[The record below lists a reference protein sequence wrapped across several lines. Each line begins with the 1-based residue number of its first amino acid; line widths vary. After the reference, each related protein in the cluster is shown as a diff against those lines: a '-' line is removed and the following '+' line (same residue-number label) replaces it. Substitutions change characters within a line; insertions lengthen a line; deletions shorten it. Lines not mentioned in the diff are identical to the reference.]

1 MSPEDQVKDEAPPP
15 PPPPPPPRAGTPP
28 TDIVRE
34 QDKVMLVL
42 SYLGLLALVPLM
54 TVSDSEYVRWH
65 AKNGLVLTVGGW
77 IALYIVGKLPFIW
90 WVEYPGGLVL
100 IILTVVSI
108 FRALQGVRMR
118 IPVVSDI
125 AGKF

>member
-1 MSPEDQVKDEAPPP
+1 
-15 PPPPPPPRAGTPP
+15 
-28 TDIVRE
+28 
-34 QDKVMLVL
+34 MLVL